1 MPDKMTVDQ
10 ALALADEVTPTPAS
24 AHEAL
29 QVLRDEVMHR
39 WEQRTAL
46 SFRLQDLRTL
56 AAEHGLPDDSP
67 LYGALHDVTATAE
80 AWMHPGT
87 LSEAAASHLARLKKR
102 LAEVPALM
110 SMERAEQIN
119 SACAFHYFFAQ
130 GIKTDQLP
138 PSIDEYSLAELVQAR
153 DLISNREPVVDADG
167 NKHITATCDDR
178 FLAALY
184 TVSNFE
190 GTDPEEVPQALAI
203 SRDHRVLMNVQ
214 STAARLFGERTD
226 G

>member
-1 MPDKMTVDQ
+1 MSDVMTIDE
-10 ALALADEVTPTPAS
+10 ALRLAEDVTPSPAR

-29 QVLRDEVMHR
+29 KVLRDEVMHR

-46 SFRLQDLRTL
+46 SFRLQDLRAL
-56 AAEHGLPDDSP
+56 AAEHDVPDDSP
-67 LYGALHDVTATAE
+67 LYGALHDATATAE

-102 LAEVPALM
+102 LAEVPAPM

-119 SACAFHYFFAQ
+119 LACAEHFFFAQ
-130 GIKTDQLP
+130 GFNPDKLP
-138 PSIDEYSLAELVQAR
+138 ASIDEYSLAELVHAR
-153 DLISNREPVVDADG
+153 DLVLNREQVPDADG
-167 NKHITATCDDR
+167 NTTFSATCDDR

-184 TVSNFE
+184 TASNFE
-190 GTDPEEVPQALAI
+190 GTAQSGHHEVIAAT
-203 SRDHRVLMNVQ
+203 RDHRIVVVVQ
-214 STAARLFGERTD
+214 STAEHLFGDRAN